1 MATKKK
7 KEAEQEAQGQAA
19 QSDAQSSK
27 QQAAQQTHDTQPAA
41 EQEARFVE
49 DLADMD
55 DFAQWYQAVVHK
67 ADLADESPVRG
78 CMIIKPYG
86 YALWEAIQRGVDER
100 IKATGHENLYFP
112 LFIPMSFLQKEAE
125 HVEGFAPE
133 LAVVTIGGGEELAE
147 PLAVRPTSETII
159 GHTYARWVQSYRDL
173 PLLYNQWANVVR
185 WEKRTRLFLRTSE
198 FLWQEGHTVHRTE
211 DEAEEET
218 LKILNEVYV
227 DFAEKDLAI
236 PMLKGRKTES
246 EKFAGALRSYSMEAM
261 MGDGKALQAGTSH
274 NLGQNFARAFDI
286 QFLDA
291 DGTRKFAWTT
301 SWGVSSRLIGG
312 VIMVHGDESGLKMPP
327 RIAPIQVVI
336 VPIWRKDEERAV
348 VAEAVAAV
356 ERELRAAG
364 LRVKSDWREQTP
376 GYKFNDWELRGV
388 PLRLELGPKDVQKDQ
403 AVLVRRDTRAKEF
416 VPRAGLAARAG
427 ELLGEIQQA
436 LFDAALAF
444 RQRRTYQAKDFA
456 ELAARMADRANLG
469 FVEAWW
475 CGDAQCETE
484 IKARTQATIRCL
496 PFERPTTASEG
507 VCVFCGQPAREWA
520 VFAKAY

>member
-7 KEAEQEAQGQAA
+7 ATGQAA
-19 QSDAQSSK
+19 QNDEQAT
-27 QQAAQQTHDTQPAA
+27 QQKTTGQNDVVPVA

-55 DFAQWYQAVVHK
+55 DFAQWYHAVVRK
-67 ADLADESPVRG
+67 ADMADESPVRG

-86 YALWEAIQRGVDER
+86 YALWEAIQRGLDER
-100 IKATGHENLYFP
+100 IKLTGHENLYFP

-133 LAVVTIGGGEELAE
+133 LAVVTIGGGEELTE

-185 WEKRTRLFLRTSE
+185 WEKRTRPFLRTSE

-211 DEAEEET
+211 EEAEAET

-227 DFAEKDLAI
+227 DFAEKELAI
-236 PMLKGRKTES
+236 PMLKGRKSTT

-274 NLGQNFARAFDI
+274 NLGQNFAKAFDI

-291 DGTRKFAWTT
+291 DGTRKLAWTT
-301 SWGVSSRLIGG
+301 SWGASTRLIGG
-312 VIMVHGDESGLKMPP
+312 VIMVHGDESGLKLPP
-327 RIAPIQVVI
+327 RVAPIQVVI
-336 VPIWRKDEERAV
+336 VPIWRKDEERAL
-348 VAEAVAAV
+348 VADAVAAV
-356 ERELRAAG
+356 ERDLRAAG
-364 LRVKSDWREQTP
+364 IRVKSDWREQTP
-376 GYKFNDWELRGV
+376 GFKFNDWELRGV

-416 VPRAGLAARAG
+416 VPRGELAARAST
-427 ELLGEIQQA
+427 LLTEIQQA

-444 RQRRTYQAKDFA
+444 RQRRTYQANDFA

-475 CGDAQCETE
+475 CGDAQCEAE

-496 PFERPTTASEG
+496 PFARSTTATEG
-507 VCVFCGQPAREWA
+507 ACVYCGKPAQEWA

>member
-7 KEAEQEAQGQAA
+7 ANNDAA
-19 QSDAQSSK
+19 QANQDTKATAN
-27 QQAAQQTHDTQPAA
+27 QAD
-41 EQEARFVE
+41 EARFVE
-49 DLADMD
+49 DLADLD
-55 DFAQWYQAVVHK
+55 DFAQWYHTVVRK
-67 ADLADESPVRG
+67 ADMADESPVRG

-86 YALWEAIQRGVDER
+86 YALWEAIQRGMDDR

-133 LAVVTIGGGEELAE
+133 LAIVTIGGGEELTE

-185 WEKRTRLFLRTSE
+185 WEKRTRPFLRTSE

-211 DEAEEET
+211 VEAEEET
-218 LKILNEVYV
+218 LKILNDVYV
-227 DFAEKDLAI
+227 DFAEKELAI
-236 PMLKGRKTES
+236 PMLKGRKSQS

-286 QFLDA
+286 QFLDD
-291 DGTRKFAWTT
+291 DGTRKLAWTT
-301 SWGVSSRLIGG
+301 SWGVSTRMIGA
-312 VIMVHGDESGLKMPP
+312 VIMVHGDKAGLKMPP
-327 RIAPIQVVI
+327 RVAPIQVVI
-336 VPIWRKDEERAV
+336 VPIWRKDEERV
-348 VAEAVAAV
+348 QVAEAVSAV

-364 LRVKSDWREQTP
+364 LRVKSDWRDQTP

-388 PLRLELGPKDVQKDQ
+388 PLRLEIGPKDVQKDQ
-403 AVLVRRDTRAKEF
+403 AVLVRRDTRAKES
-416 VPRAGLAARAG
+416 VARSDLAARAQT
-427 ELLGEIQQA
+427 LLGEIQQG

-444 RQRRTYQAKDFA
+444 RTSHTYQAASFD

-475 CGDAQCETE
+475 CGDAQCEAE
-484 IKARTQATIRCL
+484 IKAKTQATIRCL
-496 PFERPTTASEG
+496 PMERSTRETSGA
-507 VCVFCGQPAREWA
+507 CVFCGQAAQEWA